1 MKPPLSPRPLTQILK
16 ALKPEELSIALGCGP
31 LIKER
36 YLHWDQLR
44 HRTPPDGLSSEAW
57 WAGVKIARAGL
68 LKNLPFLD
76 KHSQPFNF
84 GTPDPVLQVLHKI
97 DRNAAGKVEMDS
109 QIVSHE
115 DRDRYLVSSLIEEAI
130 TSSQLEG
137 AATTREAAK
146 AMLRSGR
153 KPRDRS
159 ERMVLNNYHV
169 MEYIRE
175 IKNESLTPELVLELH
190 RIVSTGTLDDPTAVG
205 RLRNPG
211 EQIQVVDSKRS
222 TVLHTPP
229 NSVSLPERLTVL
241 CKFANQSDDSQPF
254 IHPVIRA
261 ILLHFMLGYDHPF
274 IDGNGRTARALFY
287 WSMARQKYWLM
298 EYVSISRLLRQA
310 PAQYGRAYLYTET
323 DANDTTY
330 FILHQVSVIERAIQA
345 LYGYLKLKSTQQ
357 RSAEKLLRHS
367 SKFTNQLNHRQIAL
381 LSHALKHP
389 GHGYTVDS
397 HRRSHKVTQQTS
409 RTDLLKLADLGL
421 LEKIKVGRAFV
432 FYAPED
438 LKQRID

>member
-1 MKPPLSPRPLTQILK
+1 
-16 ALKPEELSIALGCGP
+16 
-31 LIKER
+31 
-36 YLHWDQLR
+36 
-44 HRTPPDGLSSEAW
+44 
-57 WAGVKIARAGL
+57 
-68 LKNLPFLD
+68 
-76 KHSQPFNF
+76 
-84 GTPDPVLQVLHKI
+84 
-97 DRNAAGKVEMDS
+97 
-109 QIVSHE
+109 
-115 DRDRYLVSSLIEEAI
+115 
-130 TSSQLEG
+130 
-137 AATTREAAK
+137 
-146 AMLRSGR
+146 MLRSGR

-175 IKNESLTPELVLELH
+175 IKDEFLTPELVLELH
-190 RIVSTGTLDDPTAVG
+190 RIVTTETLDDPTAVG

-211 EQIQVVDSKRS
+211 ERIHVVDSEHS
-222 TVLHTPP
+222 TILHTPP
-229 NSVSLPERLTVL
+229 NALSLPERLTVL
-241 CKFANQSDDSQPF
+241 CKFANQSDDSPPF

-298 EYVSISRLLRQA
+298 EYVSISRLLKQA

-323 DANDTTY
+323 DANDATY
-330 FILHQVSVIERAIQA
+330 FILHQLSVIQRAIQS
-345 LYGYLKLKSTQQ
+345 LYDYLELKSAQQ

-367 SKFTNQLNHRQIAL
+367 PKFTSQLNHRQIAL

-409 RTDLLKLADLGL
+409 RTDLLKLAELGL
-421 LEKIKVGRAFV
+421 LEKTKVGRAFV
-432 FYAPED
+432 YYAPED
-438 LKQRID
+438 LQQRIE